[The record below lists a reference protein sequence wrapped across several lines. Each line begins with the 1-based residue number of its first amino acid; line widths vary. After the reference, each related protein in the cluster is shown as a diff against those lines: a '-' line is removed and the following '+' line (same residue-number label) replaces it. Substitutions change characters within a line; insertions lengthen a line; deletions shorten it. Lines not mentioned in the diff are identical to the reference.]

1 MKGKTMGD
9 TLQWPP
15 VKTPAP
21 VMPAFS
27 AGDRVNLY
35 PRVTGGIIPVIILR
49 SRYSMYFESW
59 MYDIMSTSNRSALYP
74 KAHIEYGVSESSLG
88 RRL

>member
-1 MKGKTMGD
+1 MSD

-15 VKTPAP
+15 VIPPAP
-21 VMPAFS
+21 SLPAFN

-35 PRVTGGIIPVIILR
+35 PRVTGGIIPVVILR
-49 SRYSMYFESW
+49 SRYSPFFECW
-59 MYDIMSTSNRSALYP
+59 LYDIQSTTNKSALYP
-74 KAHIEYGVSESSLG
+74 KAHIEYGLPESMLG